1 MKIAWFTPFR
11 KVSAIGRF
19 SRLVTDQLAQYAQ
32 VDLWLAEAENEE
44 LHRTSLRI
52 VRYLELSCP
61 ESFLRE
67 YDVIAYNLGDHMLNH
82 RTIFEM
88 SRRVPGV
95 IILHDYVMHHFF
107 AGYYSQRAEWDAYVE
122 VMRRWYSADL
132 RKMPNGGW
140 AGDSW
145 QVWEREEVIHYPLFE
160 EAVVGSIAVVTHADF
175 VRDSVA
181 RVAGAPVTKIPLA
194 YEARSPGL
202 ILSREELQI
211 PDDRVLVV
219 SIGHLNENKR
229 IQVVLQVLA
238 ANPDLARSVMY
249 VGIGS
254 CDGPFAPKLQELR
267 RKLGL
272 GDAVRFTEYAPDEV
286 LSSYLFHADFCV
298 NMRWPAMEGGSAS
311 IAEEMLCGKAVI
323 VTDTGVY
330 SELPETCVRK
340 VRPEHETE
348 DLTLHLREL
357 ATEGDL
363 RRRMGEQARRYAEA
377 LYNPAFYAER
387 FLEFCS
393 EVPYYQPALRLMDT
407 AGRELRRIGVTSEM
421 PIVDAVARE
430 SELLMDGDY
439 DPPILRRRE

>member
-19 SRLVTDQLAQYAQ
+19 SRLVTDQLAQNAQ

-44 LHRTSLRI
+44 LHQTSLRM
-52 VRYLELSCP
+52 VRYFELSCP
-61 ESFLRE
+61 EKFLPE
-67 YDVIAYNLGDHMLNH
+67 YDVIVYNLGDHMPNH
-82 RTIFEM
+82 ATIFDM
-88 SRRVPGV
+88 SRRVPGIV
-95 IILHDYVMHHFF
+95 ILHDYVMHHFF
-107 AGYYSQRAEWDAYVE
+107 AEYYSKREEWDTYVE

-140 AGDSW
+140 GGDSW
-145 QVWEREEVIHYPLFE
+145 RVWEREEVIRYPLFE
-160 EAVVGSIAVVTHADF
+160 EAVVRSIAVVTHADF

-181 RVAGAPVTKIPLA
+181 RVVGAPVTKIPLA
-194 YEARSPGL
+194 YEAGSPGS

-211 PDDRVLVV
+211 PENRMVVV
-219 SIGHLNENKR
+219 SIGHANENKR

-238 ANPDLARSVMY
+238 ANPDLARSVKY
-249 VGIGS
+249 IVIGS
-254 CDGPFAPKLQELR
+254 CDGPFGSTLQELPE
-267 RKLGL
+267 KLGL
-272 GDAVRFTEYAPDEV
+272 GDGVSFIGYASDEV
-286 LSSYLFHADFCV
+286 LRSYLFHADFCV

-311 IAEEMLCGKAVI
+311 LAEEMLCGKPVI

-330 SELPETCVRK
+330 SELPETCVCK

-348 DLTLHLREL
+348 DLTLNLREL
-357 ATEGDL
+357 ATQINL

-393 EVPYYQPALRLMDT
+393 EL
-407 AGRELRRIGVTSEM
+407 
-421 PIVDAVARE
+421 AR
-430 SELLMDGDY
+430 Y
-439 DPPILRRRE
+439 